1 MSEETVSNQEIVI
14 NPDEEITPEKKV
26 ILLNQWK
33 EKVQKELDDYTAE
46 KDKIMEEY
54 KRIKSRME
62 KILGTRLKKMK
73 KYDNVINSRKKVLTD
88 IVKEIEIAS
97 NNDNDETRN
106 VNQNGTVGEESP
118 RESISA

>member
-1 MSEETVSNQEIVI
+1 MSEENVSNQEIVI

-33 EKVQKELDDYTAE
+33 QKVQKELDDYTAE

-88 IVKEIEIAS
+88 IVKEIEMATE
-97 NNDNDETRN
+97 NKTDQPTVTD
-106 VNQNGTVGEESP
+106 QNSP
-118 RESISA
+118 ATELHLNP